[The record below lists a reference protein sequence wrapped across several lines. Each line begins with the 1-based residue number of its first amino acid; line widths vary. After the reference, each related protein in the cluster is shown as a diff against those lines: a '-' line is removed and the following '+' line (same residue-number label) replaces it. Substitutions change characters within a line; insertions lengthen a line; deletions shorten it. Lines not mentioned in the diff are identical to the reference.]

1 MWDDRLAI
9 HEEGAGTPL
18 LFLHALGAS
27 GRYWQAGLGVLAA
40 THHCI
45 MPDLLGF
52 GDSPKPEHAAY
63 TIEEHLAALT
73 ASLKSRGLDQ
83 PMIVVGHSLGAV
95 LAVEYAARFPEAAH
109 GLVVLGLPCYR
120 NAAEARTFIGAHGDW
135 FARATVANGRVAHF
149 LCDLMHL
156 IPTLSRRLAVAIAP
170 PQFPRSV
177 AEDSVKHTWPSY
189 SRTLARCI
197 LHHDLG
203 PALAAVS
210 PLPILALHGTHD
222 PAAPVE
228 AVERLAR
235 EMPNLRLETL
245 PGGHHLFLKQR
256 AACVG
261 AIARYCIERGR
272 DDDA

>member
-1 MWDDRLAI
+1 MDGYPLMTR
-9 HEEGAGTPL
+9 EEGRGRPL

-27 GRYWQAGLGVLAA
+27 SRYWYGRLGSIPDDY
-40 THHCI
+40 HCV

-63 TIEEHLAALT
+63 TVEDHLAALA
-73 ASLKSRGLDQ
+73 ASLATRGLDR
-83 PMIVVGHSLGAV
+83 PMIVVGHSLGAI
-95 LAVEYAARFPEAAH
+95 LAVEYAARFPEAVR
-109 GLVVLGLPCYR
+109 GLVVLGLPCYH
-120 NAAEARTFIGAHGDW
+120 NAAEARAYIGAHGDW
-135 FARATVANGRVAHF
+135 FARVTVANGRLAHS

-156 IPTLSRRLAVAIAP
+156 MPTLSRRLAVAIAP
-170 PQFPRSV
+170 PRFPRSV

-197 LHHDLG
+197 LHHDVG
-203 PALAAVS
+203 SALAVVS

-235 EMPNLRLETL
+235 QAPNLHLETL
-245 PGGHHLFLKQR
+245 PGGHQLFLEQH
-256 AACVG
+256 AACLA
-261 AIARYCIERGR
+261 AIQCYLRTVK
-272 DDDA
+272 